1 MLPTHAIPC
10 FKARSLFSGL
20 AVLALTA
27 CADASSA
34 PTIVP
39 PAPLL
44 AKTPAGG
51 PYSAVFADDVNDK
64 LHSDGRG
71 PYLESVHE
79 GGDCT
84 NSLGYRGSGLY
95 QLRTIQNSGPCKAQ
109 ERGTW
114 RYFSIHL
121 GAGIADLDQ
130 DGDSA
135 ETVESVPGRL
145 LASGVFGVRATSAP
159 VTIYL
164 FEVLPPNG
172 TTTEDPAWTL
182 KFNASVPATGT
193 GGVRVLE
200 ALPGNA
206 AVTITSAAGVVVAT
220 VDLPFKLTMTPQ

>member
-1 MLPTHAIPC
+1 MLPTHAAPF

-27 CADASSA
+27 CADAPNA
-34 PTIVP
+34 PTIAPLV
-39 PAPLL
+39 PLL

-51 PYSAVFADDVNDK
+51 PYVAVFADGISDK

-71 PYLESVHE
+71 PYVESVHE

-84 NSLGYRGSGLY
+84 NSIGYRGSGLY
-95 QLRTIQNSGPCKAQ
+95 QLRTIQNSGCKAQ

-145 LASGVFGVRATSAP
+145 MASGVFGVRATSAP

-182 KFNASVPATGT
+182 KFDASVQATGT
-193 GGVRVLE
+193 GGVRVLQ

-206 AVTITSAAGVVVAT
+206 AVTITSAAGVVVGT
-220 VDLPFKLTMTPQ
+220 VDLPFKLTLTPQ